1 MAKVSAVATNTMTV
15 HAKAVRSAV
24 AMKMLMAVTGLYLV
38 LFLLMHMWGNLKM
51 FLGPEAFN
59 HYAEWLKSD
68 LLYPIVPHGWFI
80 WIFRFS
86 LVAAIGLHMWSALV
100 LTGRSHAGRGRYQ
113 RTDRRAQTYSA
124 RTMGWGGVILALM
137 LLFHIGQFTVRAI
150 QTGFNASTA
159 PYDMVVAS
167 FSPQYWWVFVLY
179 ALWMVAVCMH
189 IRHGFWSAFTTLGM
203 NTSAQARKV
212 LNGLGILVALLLY
225 FGFMIMPVSV
235 LVGLVK

>member
-100 LTGRSHAGRGRYQ
+100 LTGRSHAGRGHYQ

-124 RTMGWGGVILALM
+124 RTMRWGGVIILVFVI
-137 LLFHIGQFTVRAI
+137 FHLIQFTIVPGILGGHANHPH
-150 QTGFNASTA
+150 TMVLAGFQQWWITA
-159 PYDMVVAS
+159 FYA
-167 FSPQYWWVFVLY
+167 FSIL
-179 ALWMVAVCMH
+179 LVCMH
-189 IRHGFWSAFTTLGM
+189 IRHGLWSAFATLGV
-203 NTSAQARKV
+203 NLSAISRKW
-212 LNGLGILVALLLY
+212 LNIIALVVSVALY
-225 FGFMIMPVSV
+225 AGFMIMPLCVQFGI
-235 LVGLVK
+235 LK